1 MNRVIRYAKKN
12 HLLFVAC
19 TLGPVLALFAFIR
32 IIPIIRTAWYS
43 FTNYTMLVPKPVFSG
58 LANYAAMLRDSS
70 LHTAFINTAIITLSC
85 VLITLSLALLF
96 SVLLRRIE
104 KSATFYEMIFF
115 IPVIT
120 PWVPAT
126 VIWRWLFDP
135 KFGAINH
142 LLGLLGLPTQSWLQ
156 QPSQVIYAII
166 IISIWK
172 TLGYYMIIYSV
183 GLKNIPQEFYEAATV
198 DGAGH
203 GRQFR
208 YITVPLLKPIVLFSM
223 IMASIQFFN
232 TFTVAYVL
240 SSEAQGSPS
249 YECKVL
255 VWEIYRNGFTYYKM
269 GYSAAYSW
277 VLFVIIMAATAIQ
290 LRMQKR
296 WVTYDA

>member
-1 MNRVIRYAKKN
+1 MNRIVRYAKKN
-12 HLLFVAC
+12 HLLFVVC

-32 IIPIIRTAWYS
+32 VIPIIRTAYYS
-43 FTNYTMLVPKPVFSG
+43 FTNYSLLIPKPAFVG
-58 LANYAAMLRDSS
+58 VGNYITMLRDAS
-70 LHTAFINTAIITLSC
+70 LHAAFVNTVLITLAC
-85 VLITLSLALLF
+85 VFITLSLALLF

-104 KSATFYEMIFF
+104 KSSTVYEMIFF

-135 KFGAINH
+135 TFGIINQV
-142 LLGLLGLPTQSWLQ
+142 LGLLRLPTQSWLQ
-156 QPSQVIYAII
+156 QPDQVIYAIV

-183 GLKNIPQEFYEAATV
+183 GLRNIPLEFYEAATV

-208 YITVPLLKPIVLFSM
+208 HITMPLLKPIVLFSM

-232 TFTVAYVL
+232 TFTVAYVI

-255 VWEIYRNGFTYYKM
+255 VWEIYRNGFGYYKM
-269 GYSAAYSW
+269 GYASAEAM
-277 VLFVIIMAATAIQ
+277 VLLVFILIVIFIQ
-290 LRMQKR
+290 FRLLRYE
-296 WVTYDA
+296 TEY

>member
-1 MNRVIRYAKKN
+1 MSRVGHYAKKN

-19 TLGPVLALFAFIR
+19 TLGPVLVLFAFIR
-32 IIPIIRTAWYS
+32 IIPIIRTAYYS
-43 FTNYTMLVPKPVFSG
+43 FTNYSLLIPKPALVG
-58 LANYAAMLRDSS
+58 LSNYAAMLRDASFKA
-70 LHTAFINTAIITLSC
+70 AFSNTALITFSC
-85 VLITLSLALLF
+85 VIVTLSLALLF

-104 KSATFYEMIFF
+104 RSSPLYEMIFF

-135 KFGAINH
+135 TFGIINAI
-142 LLGLLGLPTQSWLQ
+142 LSFFRLPTQSWLQ
-156 QPSQVIYAII
+156 QPDQVIYAIV

-183 GLKNIPQEFYEAATV
+183 GLKNIPLEFYEAATV

-208 YITVPLLKPIVLFSM
+208 HITMPLLKPIVLFSM

-232 TFTVAYVL
+232 TFTVAFVI

-255 VWEIYRNGFTYYKM
+255 VWEIYRNGFGYYKM
-269 GYSAAYSW
+269 GYASAEAM
-277 VLFVIIMAATAIQ
+277 VLLVFILIVILIQ
-290 LRMQKR
+290 FRLLRYE
-296 WVTYDA
+296 TEY

>member
-1 MNRVIRYAKKN
+1 MSRVGHYAKKN

-19 TLGPVLALFAFIR
+19 TLGPVLVLFAFIR
-32 IIPIIRTAWYS
+32 IIPIIRTAYYS
-43 FTNYTMLVPKPVFSG
+43 FTNYSLLIPKPALIG
-58 LANYAAMLRDSS
+58 LSNYAAMLRDASFK
-70 LHTAFINTAIITLSC
+70 TAFSNTALITFSC
-85 VLITLSLALLF
+85 VIVTLSLALLF

-104 KSATFYEMIFF
+104 RSSPLYEMIFF

-135 KFGAINH
+135 TFGIINAI
-142 LLGLLGLPTQSWLQ
+142 LSFLRLPTQSWLQ
-156 QPSQVIYAII
+156 QPDQVIYAIV

-183 GLKNIPQEFYEAATV
+183 GLKNIPLEFYEAATV

-208 YITVPLLKPIVLFSM
+208 HITMPLLKPIVLFSM

-232 TFTVAYVL
+232 TFTVAFVI

-255 VWEIYRNGFTYYKM
+255 VWEIYRNGFGYYKM
-269 GYSAAYSW
+269 GYASAEAM
-277 VLFVIIMAATAIQ
+277 VLLVFILIVILIQ
-290 LRMQKR
+290 FRLLRYE
-296 WVTYDA
+296 TEY

>member
-1 MNRVIRYAKKN
+1 MSRVGHYAKKN

-19 TLGPVLALFAFIR
+19 TLGPVLVLFAFIR
-32 IIPIIRTAWYS
+32 IIPIIRTAYYS
-43 FTNYTMLVPKPVFSG
+43 FTNYSLLIPKPALVG
-58 LANYAAMLRDSS
+58 LSNYAAMLRDASFK
-70 LHTAFINTAIITLSC
+70 TAFSNTALITFSC
-85 VLITLSLALLF
+85 VIVTLSLALLF

-104 KSATFYEMIFF
+104 RSSPLYEMIFF

-135 KFGAINH
+135 TFGIINAI
-142 LLGLLGLPTQSWLQ
+142 LSFLRLPTQSWLQ
-156 QPSQVIYAII
+156 QPDQVIYAIV

-183 GLKNIPQEFYEAATV
+183 GLKNIPLEFYEAATV

-208 YITVPLLKPIVLFSM
+208 HITMPLLKPIVLFSM

-232 TFTVAYVL
+232 TFTVAFVI

-255 VWEIYRNGFTYYKM
+255 VWEIYRNGFGYYKM
-269 GYSAAYSW
+269 GYASAEAM
-277 VLFVIIMAATAIQ
+277 VLLVFILIVILIQ
-290 LRMQKR
+290 FRLLRYE
-296 WVTYDA
+296 TEY

>member
-1 MNRVIRYAKKN
+1 MSRVGTYAKKN

-19 TLGPVLALFAFIR
+19 TLGPVLALFAVIR
-32 IIPIIRTAWYS
+32 IVPIIRTLYYS
-43 FTNYTMLVPKPVFSG
+43 FTNYSLLIPKPALVG
-58 LANYAAMLRDSS
+58 LSNYALMLRDASFK
-70 LHTAFINTAIITLSC
+70 TAFTNTA
-85 VLITLSLALLF
+85 LITLTCVVVTLALALLF

-104 KSATFYEMIFF
+104 KSSALFEMIFF

-135 KFGAINH
+135 TFGIINAI
-142 LLGLLGLPTQSWLQ
+142 LSFLKLPTQSWLQ
-156 QPSQVIYAII
+156 QPDQVIYAII

-183 GLKNIPQEFYEAATV
+183 GLKNIPLEFYEAATV

-208 YITVPLLKPIVLFSM
+208 HITMPLLRPIVLFSM

-232 TFTVAYVL
+232 TFTVAFVI

-255 VWEIYRNGFTYYKM
+255 VWEIYRNGFSYYKM
-269 GYSAAYSW
+269 GYASAEAM
-277 VLFVIIMAATAIQ
+277 VLLVFIMIVILIQ
-290 LRMQKR
+290 FRVLR
-296 WVTYDA
+296 YDTEY

>member
-70 LHTAFINTAIITLSC
+70 LHTAFVNTVVITLSC

-104 KSATFYEMIFF
+104 RSATVYEMIFF

-142 LLGLLGLPTQSWLQ
+142 LLNLLKLPAQSWLQ
-156 QPSQVIYAII
+156 QPDQVIYAII

-208 YITVPLLKPIVLFSM
+208 YITMPLLKPIVLFSM

-232 TFTVAYVL
+232 TFTVAYVI

-269 GYSAAYSW
+269 GYASAEAM
-277 VLFVIIMAATAIQ
+277 VLLVFILVVIFIQ
-290 LRMQKR
+290 FRLLRYE
-296 WVTYDA
+296 TEY

>member
-1 MNRVIRYAKKN
+1 MSRIGHYAKKN
-12 HLLFVAC
+12 HLLFVTC
-19 TLGPVLALFAFIR
+19 TLGPVLALFVFIR
-32 IIPIIRTAWYS
+32 IIPIIRTAYYS
-43 FTNYTMLVPKPVFSG
+43 FTNYSLLIPKPALVG
-58 LANYAAMLRDSS
+58 LANYAAMLRDASFR
-70 LHTAFINTAIITLSC
+70 TAFANTAVITLTC
-85 VLITLSLALLF
+85 VIVTLAFALLF

-104 KSATFYEMIFF
+104 KSSALFEMIFF

-135 KFGAINH
+135 TFGVINA
-142 LLGLLGLPTQSWLQ
+142 LLKLLRLPTQSWLQ
-156 QPSQVIYAII
+156 QPDQVIYAII

-183 GLKNIPQEFYEAATV
+183 GLKNIPLEFYEAATV

-208 YITVPLLKPIVLFSM
+208 HITMPLLKPIVLFSM

-232 TFTVAYVL
+232 TFTVAFVI

-255 VWEIYRNGFTYYKM
+255 VWEIYRNGFSYYKM
-269 GYSAAYSW
+269 GYASAEAM
-277 VLFVIIMAATAIQ
+277 VLLVFIMIVILIQ
-290 LRMQKR
+290 FRLLRYE
-296 WVTYDA
+296 TEY

>member
-1 MNRVIRYAKKN
+1 MNRIVRYAKKN
-12 HLLFVAC
+12 HLLFVVC

-32 IIPIIRTAWYS
+32 IIPIIRTAYYS
-43 FTNYTMLVPKPVFSG
+43 FTNYSLLIPKPAFFG
-58 LANYAAMLRDSS
+58 AGNYAAMLRDAS
-70 LHTAFINTAIITLSC
+70 LHAAFLNTVLITVAC
-85 VLITLSLALLF
+85 VAITLSLALLF

-104 KSATFYEMIFF
+104 KSSTVYEMIFF

-135 KFGAINH
+135 KFGIVNYM
-142 LLGLLGLPTQSWLQ
+142 LGLLRLPTQSWLQ
-156 QPSQVIYAII
+156 QPDQVIYAIV

-183 GLKNIPQEFYEAATV
+183 GLKNIPLEFYEAATV

-208 YITVPLLKPIVLFSM
+208 HITMPLLKPIVLFSM

-232 TFTVAYVL
+232 TFTVAYVI

-255 VWEIYRNGFTYYKM
+255 VWEIYRNGFGYYKM
-269 GYSAAYSW
+269 GYASAEAM
-277 VLFVIIMAATAIQ
+277 VLLVFILIVIFIQ
-290 LRMQKR
+290 FRLLRYE
-296 WVTYDA
+296 TEY

>member
-1 MNRVIRYAKKN
+1 MNRIVRYARKN

-43 FTNYTMLVPKPVFSG
+43 LTNYSLLIPKPAFVG
-58 LANYAAMLRDSS
+58 VGNYITMLRDAS
-70 LHTAFINTAIITLSC
+70 LHAAFANT
-85 VLITLSLALLF
+85 VLITLACVFITLTLALLF

-104 KSATFYEMIFF
+104 KSSTVYEMIFF

-135 KFGAINH
+135 KFGLINQILE
-142 LLGLLGLPTQSWLQ
+142 LLRLPTQSWLQ
-156 QPSQVIYAII
+156 QPDQVIYAII

-183 GLKNIPQEFYEAATV
+183 GLKNIPLEFYEAARV

-208 YITVPLLKPIVLFSM
+208 HITMPLLKPIVLFSL

-232 TFTVAYVL
+232 TFTVAYVI

-255 VWEIYRNGFTYYKM
+255 VWEIYRNGFGYYKM
-269 GYSAAYSW
+269 GYASAEAM
-277 VLFVIIMAATAIQ
+277 VLLVFILIVIFIQ
-290 LRMQKR
+290 YKLLRYE
-296 WVTYDA
+296 TEY

>member
-1 MNRVIRYAKKN
+1 MSRIGHYAKKN

-32 IIPIIRTAWYS
+32 IIPIIRTAYYS
-43 FTNYTMLVPKPVFSG
+43 FTNYSLLIPKPALVGFR
-58 LANYAAMLRDSS
+58 NYAAMLRDASFKA
-70 LHTAFINTAIITLSC
+70 AFSNTALITFSC
-85 VLITLSLALLF
+85 VIVTLSLALLF

-104 KSATFYEMIFF
+104 KSSALYEMIFF

-135 KFGAINH
+135 TFGIINAI
-142 LLGLLGLPTQSWLQ
+142 LSFLRLPTQSWLQ
-156 QPSQVIYAII
+156 QPDQVIYAII

-183 GLKNIPQEFYEAATV
+183 GLKNIPIEFYEAATV

-208 YITVPLLKPIVLFSM
+208 HITMPLLKPIVLFSM

-232 TFTVAYVL
+232 TFTVAFVI

-255 VWEIYRNGFTYYKM
+255 VWEIYRNGFSYYKM
-269 GYSAAYSW
+269 GYASAEAM
-277 VLFVIIMAATAIQ
+277 VLLVFIMIVILIQ
-290 LRMQKR
+290 FRLLRYE
-296 WVTYDA
+296 TEY

>member
-1 MNRVIRYAKKN
+1 MSRIGHYAKKN

-19 TLGPVLALFAFIR
+19 TLGPVLVLFAFIR
-32 IIPIIRTAWYS
+32 IIPIIRTAYYS
-43 FTNYTMLVPKPVFSG
+43 FTNYSLLVPKPVLVG
-58 LANYAAMLRDSS
+58 LSNYASMVRDASFKV
-70 LHTAFINTAIITLSC
+70 AFSNTALITFSC
-85 VLITLSLALLF
+85 VIVTLSLALLF

-104 KSATFYEMIFF
+104 RSSALYEMIFF

-135 KFGAINH
+135 TFGIINAILS
-142 LLGLLGLPTQSWLQ
+142 LLRLPTQSWLQ
-156 QPSQVIYAII
+156 QPDQVIFAIV

-183 GLKNIPQEFYEAATV
+183 GLKNIPLEFYEAATV

-203 GRQFR
+203 GSQFR
-208 YITVPLLKPIVLFSM
+208 HITMPLLKPIVLFSM

-232 TFTVAYVL
+232 TFTVAFVI

-255 VWEIYRNGFTYYKM
+255 VWEIYRNGFSYYKM
-269 GYSAAYSW
+269 GYASAEAM
-277 VLFVIIMAATAIQ
+277 VLLVFILIVILIQ
-290 LRMQKR
+290 FRLLRYE
-296 WVTYDA
+296 TEY

>member
-1 MNRVIRYAKKN
+1 MNSIVRYAKKN
-12 HLLFVAC
+12 HLLFVVC
-19 TLGPVLALFAFIR
+19 TLGPVLALFTFIR

-43 FTNYTMLVPKPVFSG
+43 FTNYTMLVPKPVFAG
-58 LANYAAMLRDSS
+58 VKNYVTMLGDTS
-70 LHTAFINTAIITLSC
+70 LHTAFINTVLITLAC
-85 VLITLSLALLF
+85 VIITLSLALLF

-104 KSATFYEMIFF
+104 RASTAFEMIFF

-135 KFGAINH
+135 KFGAINQA
-142 LLGLLGLPTQSWLQ
+142 LSRLGLPTQSWLQ
-156 QPSQVIYAII
+156 QPEQVIYAIV

-172 TLGYYMIIYSV
+172 TLGYYMIIYAV
-183 GLKNIPQEFYEAATV
+183 GLRNIPTEYYEAATV

-203 GRQFR
+203 GKQFR
-208 YITVPLLKPIVLFSM
+208 FITMPLLKPIVLFSM

-232 TFTVAYVL
+232 TFTVAYVI

-255 VWEIYRNGFTYYKM
+255 VWEIYRNGFGYYKM
-269 GYSAAYSW
+269 GYASAEAM
-277 VLFVIIMAATAIQ
+277 VLLVFILIVIFIQ
-290 LRMQKR
+290 FRLVRYE
-296 WVTYDA
+296 TEY

>member
-19 TLGPVLALFAFIR
+19 TLGPVLALFVFIR

-43 FTNYTMLVPKPVFSG
+43 FTNYTMIVPRPLFSG
-58 LANYAAMLRDSS
+58 LANYAALIRDSS
-70 LHTAFINTAIITLSC
+70 LHAAFVNTAIITLSC

-96 SVLLRRIE
+96 SVFLRRLERAAAI
-104 KSATFYEMIFF
+104 YEMIFF

-142 LLGLLGLPTQSWLQ
+142 LLALLRLPAQSWLQ
-156 QPSQVIYAII
+156 QPDQVIYAII

-198 DGAGH
+198 DGAGR

-208 YITVPLLKPIVLFSM
+208 HITMPLLKPIVLFSM

-232 TFTVAYVL
+232 TFTVAYVI

-269 GYSAAYSW
+269 GYASAEAM
-277 VLFVIIMAATAIQ
+277 VLLVFILVVIFIQ
-290 LRMQKR
+290 FRLVRYE
-296 WVTYDA
+296 TEY